1 MKTETF
7 QLNCEEEY
15 IRLCDLL
22 KICGAVETGGQAKIV
37 ILNGEVSVNGEV
49 CIQKGKK
56 LHRGDQA
63 VFGQTVFEV
72 C

>member
-7 QLNCEEEY
+7 QLNREEEY

-37 ILNGEVSVNGEV
+37 ILNAEVSVNGEV

-56 LHRGDQA
+56 LRRGDQA